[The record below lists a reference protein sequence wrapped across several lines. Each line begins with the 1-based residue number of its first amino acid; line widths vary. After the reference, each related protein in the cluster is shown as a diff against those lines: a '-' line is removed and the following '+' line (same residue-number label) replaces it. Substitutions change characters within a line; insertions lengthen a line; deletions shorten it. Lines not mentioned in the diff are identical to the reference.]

1 MTARIIETLKKRKRK
16 VIEVLVF
23 KHKGSTEDFRLKRE
37 DARSSECPCGG
48 RKPEQCTAGL
58 ALIIATVVT
67 GDHSLKINK

>member
-37 DARSSECPCGG
+37 DASSECPCVVGG
-48 RKPEQCTAGL
+48 NQNS
-58 ALIIATVVT
+58 ALQV
-67 GDHSLKINK
+67 